1 MMADDDNPQAPIR
14 VEDKLVGPAEICDW
28 LGISMKAFSHLAET
42 RVAVPITRGKY
53 LLKATVRSCYER
65 ASKSAA
71 GRDSASS
78 AARAKLLEVQG
89 QRQRFALERET
100 GGWVREADVCAD
112 VREAFR
118 IARNGMMGV
127 PKRMAADSPH
137 LTREDITRLE
147 DSTRAV
153 LTELGEAGEQ
163 IVKEI
168 EDAKQHGERHNAGVP
183 EATQARRRLRR

>member
-1 MMADDDNPQAPIR
+1 MADDDKPQAPIR

-53 LLKATVRSCYER
+53 LLKATIARCYER
-65 ASKSAA
+65 AIKSAA
-71 GRDSASS
+71 GRDSPTGK
-78 AARAKLLEVQG
+78 ARTKLLEVQA
-89 QRQRFALERET
+89 QRAKFASEREM
-100 GGWVREADVCAD
+100 GGWVREADVCSD

-118 IARNGMMGV
+118 IARDGMMRV

-153 LTELGEAGEQ
+153 LTELGEAGEA

-168 EDAKQHGERHNAGVP
+168 EDAKQHGERHNAGMP